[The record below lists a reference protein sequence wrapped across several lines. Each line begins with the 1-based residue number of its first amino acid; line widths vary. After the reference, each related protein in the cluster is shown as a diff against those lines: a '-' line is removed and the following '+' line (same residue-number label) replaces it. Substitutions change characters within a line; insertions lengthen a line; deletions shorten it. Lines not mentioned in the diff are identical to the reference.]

1 MINDKQCTIVFY
13 VDDNKISHVDKIAF
27 TEVLKEMSGNFGDL
41 TVSRG
46 SKHDFVGMDIEIK
59 NKMVHISMKGQ
70 VEEAIE

>member
-13 VDDNKISHVDKIAF
+13 VDDNKISHVEKNAF
-27 TEVLKEMSGNFGDL
+27 TEVLKEMFGHFGDL

-59 NKMVHISMKGQ
+59 TK
-70 VEEAIE
+70 